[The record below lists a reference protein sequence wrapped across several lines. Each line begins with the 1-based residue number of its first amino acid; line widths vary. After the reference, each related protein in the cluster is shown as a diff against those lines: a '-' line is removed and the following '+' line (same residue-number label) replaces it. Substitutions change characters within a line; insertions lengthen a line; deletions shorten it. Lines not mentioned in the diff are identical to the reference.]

1 MARTVR
7 NVPVP
12 RGKEPFDAEERDAD
26 SRGPL
31 YRAGLYLRLS
41 REDGGGNLPIRS
53 KTRESCCS
61 DMWPLGRIWNRRR
74 SISITA
80 AAVQILSVLLF
91 GK

>member
-12 RGKEPFDAEERDAD
+12 RGKEPFEAEERDAY

-41 REDGGGNLPIRS
+41 REDGGRKSSHTIENQ
-53 KTRESCCS
+53 RELLLRYVASREDMEPAEIYIDNGCS
-61 DMWPLGRIWNRRR
+61 GTDFAEVR
-74 SISITA
+74 
-80 AAVQILSVLLF
+80 
-91 GK
+91 